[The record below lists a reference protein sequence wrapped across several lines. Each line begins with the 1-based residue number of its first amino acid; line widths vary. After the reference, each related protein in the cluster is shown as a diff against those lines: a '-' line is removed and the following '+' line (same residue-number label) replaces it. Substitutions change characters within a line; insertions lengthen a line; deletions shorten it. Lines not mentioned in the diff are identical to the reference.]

1 MYIHDTPLMENE
13 TDILRG
19 SIFFSNLTMFL
30 LLTQTALFYRNDSG
44 ISVTIIKSDLAFWQ
58 VSNKISDSCIA
69 PGHLSKNIK

>member
-1 MYIHDTPLMENE
+1 MENE

-58 VSNKISDSCIA
+58 VSNKISDS
-69 PGHLSKNIK
+69 